1 MGRSF
6 GPPMEEVHVRRVTL
20 LLVVSTILVSGAFIG
35 TGLAAGAAGP
45 PGQGVT
51 ATTIR
56 IGIPYID
63 LSAIRKFGITL
74 DQGNYPD
81 AYNAVIADLNAHGG
95 VDGRKL
101 VPYLLAVSPVG
112 TAPAATACTQ
122 LDGDDKVFVAIAPFE
137 PACFLQQGVPT
148 IAGSY
153 QGGPASGVAPNF
165 TLTPPQV
172 AYDPVQLKAFAHEGV
187 FKGKKVGIF
196 AGQTT
201 DEDELHVVESALS
214 SLHVSVVATAV
225 DAGAPGDQ
233 VAINQQANIIA
244 QHFQSSGVD
253 EVVAVGEGSLVWP
266 DALQANQSTY
276 HPPFVATNEG
286 TIETAVLAA
295 SISPTY
301 LRGVLTSSP
310 VPSNYRDLAHA
321 VRPALRPS
329 RPQGVPVRQDHAT
342 HQPDQR
348 FEPDLLF
355 RRVGV
360 HQHGALH
367 HHRQGRRQEPLRSQL
382 RESRLRAAQR
392 DDPGGRVIGFVRPR
406 PVLPAWSRHRRHLR
420 SGQERV
426 GLRQLGN
433 RGVIPRKAGRP
444 ETPVL
449 VSPSLTVI
457 HTCPRAPGR

>member
-1 MGRSF
+1 M
-6 GPPMEEVHVRRVTL
+6 
-20 LLVVSTILVSGAFIG
+20 STILFSLTVIGVGAG
-35 TGLAAGAAGP
+35 PAAGGAGS

-63 LSAIRKFGITL
+63 FSAIRKFGITL

-81 AYNAVIADLNAHGG
+81 AYNAIISDLNAHGG

-122 LDGDDKVFVAIAPFE
+122 LNEDDKIFAAIAPFE
-137 PACFLQQGVPT
+137 PSCFLQQGVPT

-153 QGGPASGVAPNF
+153 QEGPASGVAPNF
-165 TLTPPQV
+165 TLTPPQA
-172 AYDPVQLKAFAHEGV
+172 AYDPVQLKVFAHEGV

-201 DEDELHVVESALS
+201 DASELHAVETALRA
-214 SLHVSVVATAV
+214 LHVSVAATAV
-225 DAGAPGDQ
+225 DSGATGDQ
-233 VAINQQANIIA
+233 AAINQQANIIA
-244 QHFQSSGVD
+244 QRFQSSGVN

-276 HPPFVATNEG
+276 HPPFIATNEG

-310 VPSNYRDLAHA
+310 VPSNYQIWHTPFVQHCNQIVRKAYPSDKITPPTNPISGSDQTFFSVESACINMALFTTIAKAAGKDLT
-321 VRPALRPS
+321 VNS
-329 RPQGVPVRQDHAT
+329 
-342 HQPDQR
+342 
-348 FEPDLLF
+348 FEKA
-355 RRVGV
+355 GY
-360 HQHGALH
+360 
-367 HHRQGRRQEPLRSQL
+367 
-382 RESRLRAAQR
+382 
-392 DDPGGRVIGFVRPR
+392 
-406 PVLPAWSRHRRHLR
+406 
-420 SGQERV
+420 
-426 GLRQLGN
+426 GLRN
-433 RGVIPRKAGRP
+433 ATIPGAASS
-444 ETPVL
+444 
-449 VSPSLTVI
+449 VSFG
-457 HTCPRAPGR
+457 PGRAYPLGPVIKVTYDPDKNVLDFARSATEG

>member
-1 MGRSF
+1 M
-6 GPPMEEVHVRRVTL
+6 RRVTR
-20 LLVVSTILVSGAFIG
+20 LLVVSTILVSGAVVG
-35 TGLAAGAAGP
+35 AGVGPTVGASVP

-56 IGIPYID
+56 IGIPYVD
-63 LSAIRKFGITL
+63 FTAIRKFGITL

-81 AYNAVIADLNAHGG
+81 AYRAIIADLNAHGG

-112 TAPAATACTQ
+112 TAPGATACTQ
-122 LDGDDKVFVAIAPFE
+122 LDADDKIFVAIAPFE

-165 TLTPPQV
+165 TLTPPQA

-201 DEDELHVVESALS
+201 DEDELHVVESALR
-214 SLHVSVVATAV
+214 SLHVPVVTTAV
-225 DAGAPGDQ
+225 DAGASGDTA
-233 VAINQQANIIA
+233 AINQQANIIA
-244 QHFQSSGVD
+244 QRFQSSGVN

-310 VPSNYRDLAHA
+310 VPSNYQIWHTPFVQHCDRVVRKAYPSDKITPPTNPISGSDQTFFSVESACVNMALFTTIAKAAGKDLTVASFERA
-321 VRPALRPS
+321 GYGLRN
-329 RPQGVPVRQDHAT
+329 AT
-342 HQPDQR
+342 IP
-348 FEPDLLF
+348 
-355 RRVGV
+355 
-360 HQHGALH
+360 GA
-367 HHRQGRRQEPLRSQL
+367 
-382 RESRLRAAQR
+382 AC
-392 DDPGGRVIGFVRPR
+392 IGFVRPR
-406 PVLPAWSRHRRHLR
+406 PVLPARPRHRGHLR
-420 SGQERV
+420 SEEECV
-426 GLRQLGN
+426 GLRQIGS
-433 RGVIPRKAGRP
+433 RDVIPGRRVRRRGC
-444 ETPVL
+444 PVRSRL
-449 VSPSLTVI
+449 GIREHRMDAL
-457 HTCPRAPGR
+457 A

>member
-1 MGRSF
+1 M
-6 GPPMEEVHVRRVTL
+6 RRVAVVL
-20 LLVVSTILVSGAFIG
+20 LASVITMTGAVV
-35 TGLAAGAAGP
+35 AAGSGPSAGQATP
-45 PGQGVT
+45 AGQGVT

-81 AYNAVIADLNAHGG
+81 AYNAIIADLNAHGG

-101 VPYLLAVSPVG
+101 VPYLLPVSPVG

-122 LDGDDKVFVAIAPFE
+122 LGGDDKVFVAIAPFE
-137 PACFLQQGVPT
+137 PSCFLQDSVPT

-153 QGGPASGVAPNF
+153 QGGPASGAAPNF

-172 AYDPVQLKAFAHEGV
+172 AYDPVQLEVFAHEGV
-187 FKGKKVGIF
+187 FKGKRVGIF
-196 AGQTT
+196 AGQST
-201 DEDELHVVESALS
+201 DQVELHAAESALH
-214 SLHVSVVATAV
+214 SLHVPVVQTAV

-233 VAINQQANIIA
+233 AAINQQANIIA
-244 QHFQSSGVD
+244 QRFQSSGVN

-310 VPSNYRDLAHA
+310 VPSNYQIWHTPFVQHCDRA
-321 VRPALRPS
+321 VRKAYPDDKITPPTNPISGSDQTFYSVEAACINMALFTTIAKAAGKDLTRAS
-329 RPQGVPVRQDHAT
+329 
-342 HQPDQR
+342 
-348 FEPDLLF
+348 FE
-355 RRVGV
+355 
-360 HQHGALH
+360 
-367 HHRQGRRQEPLRSQL
+367 
-382 RESRLRAAQR
+382 RA
-392 DDPGGRVIGFVRPR
+392 GY
-406 PVLPAWSRHRRHLR
+406 
-420 SGQERV
+420 
-426 GLRQLGN
+426 GLRDVSIPGAASPVSFGSGRSYPLGP
-433 RGVIPRKAGRP
+433 VIVVTYDPAKN
-444 ETPVL
+444 VL
-449 VSPSLTVI
+449 DFATSP
-457 HTCPRAPGR
+457 AQG

>member
-1 MGRSF
+1 
-6 GPPMEEVHVRRVTL
+6 
-20 LLVVSTILVSGAFIG
+20 VVSTILASGAVIG
-35 TGLAAGAAGP
+35 TGAGAVAGAAVP
-45 PGQGVT
+45 PSQGVT

-63 LSAIRKFGITL
+63 LSSVRKFGITL
-74 DQGNYPD
+74 DQGDYAD

-122 LDGDDKVFVAIAPFE
+122 LDADNKVFVAIGPFE
-137 PACFLQQGVPT
+137 PSCFLQQGVPT
-148 IAGSY
+148 ISGSD
-153 QGGPASGVAPNF
+153 QEGPASGIAPNF

-172 AYDPVQLKAFAHEGV
+172 AYDPVQLKLFAHQGV

-201 DEDELHVVESALS
+201 DAPELHVVESALH
-214 SLHVSVVATAV
+214 SLHVPVVATAV
-225 DAGAPGDQ
+225 DSGASGDQ
-233 VAINQQANIIA
+233 AAINQQANIIS
-244 QHFQSSGVD
+244 QHFQASGVN

-310 VPSNYRDLAHA
+310 VPSNYQIWHTPFVQHCDKVVRKAYPSDKITPPTNPISGSDQTFYSVEAACINMALFTTVAKAAGRDLTEA
-321 VRPALRPS
+321 S
-329 RPQGVPVRQDHAT
+329 
-342 HQPDQR
+342 
-348 FEPDLLF
+348 FEKA
-355 RRVGV
+355 GY
-360 HQHGALH
+360 
-367 HHRQGRRQEPLRSQL
+367 
-382 RESRLRAAQR
+382 
-392 DDPGGRVIGFVRPR
+392 
-406 PVLPAWSRHRRHLR
+406 
-420 SGQERV
+420 
-426 GLRQLGN
+426 GLRN
-433 RGVIPRKAGRP
+433 ATIPGSAA
-444 ETPVL
+444 PV
-449 VSPSLTVI
+449 SFG
-457 HTCPRAPGR
+457 PGRSYPLGPVIRVTYDPAKNVLAFANTATGT

>member
-1 MGRSF
+1 M
-6 GPPMEEVHVRRVTL
+6 PRVTRL
-20 LLVVSTILVSGAFIG
+20 LLVSMILVSGAVIGAG
-35 TGLAAGAAGP
+35 TGPSAGAAVS

-63 LSAIRKFGITL
+63 FSAIRKFGITL

-81 AYNAVIADLNAHGG
+81 AYNAIIADLNAHGG

-101 VPYLLAVSPVG
+101 VPYLLTVSPVG

-122 LDGDDKVFVAIAPFE
+122 LDGDDKVFAAIAPFE

-165 TLTPPQV
+165 TLTPPQA

-201 DEDELHVVESALS
+201 DEDELHVVESALR
-214 SLHVSVVATAV
+214 SLHVSLVATAV
-225 DAGAPGDQ
+225 DAGAPGDTA
-233 VAINQQANIIA
+233 AINQQANIIA
-244 QHFQSSGVD
+244 QRFQSSGVD

-295 SISPTY
+295 SISPKY

-310 VPSNYRDLAHA
+310 VPSNYQIWHTPFVQHCDKVVRKAYPSDKITPPTNPISGSDQTFYSVESACINMALFTTIAKAAGKDLTVA
-321 VRPALRPS
+321 S
-329 RPQGVPVRQDHAT
+329 
-342 HQPDQR
+342 
-348 FEPDLLF
+348 FE
-355 RRVGV
+355 
-360 HQHGALH
+360 
-367 HHRQGRRQEPLRSQL
+367 
-382 RESRLRAAQR
+382 RA
-392 DDPGGRVIGFVRPR
+392 GY
-406 PVLPAWSRHRRHLR
+406 
-420 SGQERV
+420 
-426 GLRQLGN
+426 GLRN
-433 RGVIPRKAGRP
+433 ATIPGAASS
-444 ETPVL
+444 
-449 VSPSLTVI
+449 VSFG
-457 HTCPRAPGR
+457 PGRSYPLGPVIMVTYDPAKNVLDFANSAAET

>member
-1 MGRSF
+1 
-6 GPPMEEVHVRRVTL
+6 
-20 LLVVSTILVSGAFIG
+20 LVVSTILVSGAAIG
-35 TGLAAGAAGP
+35 SEVGAAAGAAAP

-56 IGIPYID
+56 VGIPYLD
-63 LSAIRKFGITL
+63 LSAVRKFGITL
-74 DQGNYPD
+74 DQGSYPD
-81 AYNAVIADLNAHGG
+81 AYNAIIADVNAHGG

-122 LDGDDKVFVAIAPFE
+122 LDADNKVFVAIGPFE
-137 PACFLQQGVPT
+137 PSCFLQQGVPT

-153 QGGPASGVAPNF
+153 QEGPASGIAPNF

-172 AYDPVQLKAFAHEGV
+172 AYDPVQLKLFAHQGV

-201 DEDELHVVESALS
+201 DAPELHVVQSALR

-225 DAGAPGDQ
+225 DAGASGDQ
-233 VAINQQANIIA
+233 AAINQQANIIV
-244 QHFQSSGVD
+244 QHFQASGVN

-266 DALQANQSTY
+266 DALQANQSSY

-310 VPSNYRDLAHA
+310 VPSNYQIWHTPYVQHCAQVVRKAYPSDKMTPPTNPISGSDQTFYSVEAACINMALFTTIAKAAGKDLTMA
-321 VRPALRPS
+321 
-329 RPQGVPVRQDHAT
+329 
-342 HQPDQR
+342 R
-348 FEPDLLF
+348 FENAGYGLRNANIPGSASSVSF
-355 RRVGV
+355 GP
-360 HQHGALH
+360 
-367 HHRQGRRQEPLRSQL
+367 GRSYPLGPVIVVTYDPSKNVL
-382 RESRLRAAQR
+382 VFAKSAAQ
-392 DDPGGRVIGFVRPR
+392 
-406 PVLPAWSRHRRHLR
+406 
-420 SGQERV
+420 
-426 GLRQLGN
+426 
-433 RGVIPRKAGRP
+433 
-444 ETPVL
+444 T
-449 VSPSLTVI
+449 
-457 HTCPRAPGR
+457 

>member
-1 MGRSF
+1 M
-6 GPPMEEVHVRRVTL
+6 RRVTR
-20 LLVVSTILVSGAFIG
+20 LLVVSTILVSGAVIG
-35 TGLAAGAAGP
+35 AGAGPAAGAAVP

-56 IGIPYID
+56 IGIPYLD

-81 AYNAVIADLNAHGG
+81 AYNAIIADLNAHGG

-101 VPYLLAVSPVG
+101 VPYLLTVSPVG

-122 LDGDDKVFVAIAPFE
+122 LDGDDKIFVAIAPFE

-165 TLTPPQV
+165 TLTPPQA

-201 DEDELHVVESALS
+201 DEEELHVVESALR
-214 SLHVSVVATAV
+214 SLHVPVVATAV
-225 DAGAPGDQ
+225 DAGAPGDTA
-233 VAINQQANIIA
+233 AINQQANIIA
-244 QHFQSSGVD
+244 QRFQSSGVD

-276 HPPFVATNEG
+276 HPPFVATDEG

-295 SISPTY
+295 SISPSY

-310 VPSNYRDLAHA
+310 VPSNYQIWHTPFVQHCDQVVHKAYPSDKITPPTNPISGSDQTFYSVEAACINMALFTTIAKAAGKDLTVA
-321 VRPALRPS
+321 S
-329 RPQGVPVRQDHAT
+329 
-342 HQPDQR
+342 
-348 FEPDLLF
+348 FE
-355 RRVGV
+355 
-360 HQHGALH
+360 
-367 HHRQGRRQEPLRSQL
+367 
-382 RESRLRAAQR
+382 RA
-392 DDPGGRVIGFVRPR
+392 GY
-406 PVLPAWSRHRRHLR
+406 
-420 SGQERV
+420 
-426 GLRQLGN
+426 GLRN
-433 RGVIPRKAGRP
+433 ATIPGAASS
-444 ETPVL
+444 
-449 VSPSLTVI
+449 VSFG
-457 HTCPRAPGR
+457 PGRSYPLGPVIVVTYDPAKNVLEFAKSAAET